1 MTVLSGIGTAITDA
15 DDATLVRRFR
25 STTDPQTR
33 DALFERL
40 YATHRQRLYG
50 FCLKRLLPDRDA
62 AREALQETFLT
73 AWTKLDTLEHP
84 EALESW
90 LYQIAWRRCAQQ
102 RRKRDRA
109 TGVPLDGWEESTGRE
124 TARRQRQ
131 IAADDADFAV
141 RRRRALA
148 LVRNIAAAQGPT
160 RQRFLDLYVGEEL
173 TGDTLARRLG
183 RAGGSTKEDNEALR
197 TAFRSNVLAK
207 DPHNRKA
214 CGRLAGLLATAVT
227 YWTAQAANAQRAGDP
242 AAADRARRT
251 KEALERF
258 LADPD
263 PDSTK
268 ALPDAVCRTVTRHTG
283 QCPTCRGSARRSIA
297 RWFPAVAPF
306 AFTDVI
312 MDAVRDRF
320 DLVSASVPADG
331 GTGTEVKGR
340 RSRRS
345 SGRTGDRCGG
355 SSGRPGKSPG
365 IGRRITVN
373 TLVALALSLGVVYG
387 SGGADLPMAQLPWS
401 SPASSGEHRGT
412 PPASGGDPARRTPA
426 GRTSGD
432 RTGPER
438 AAPAPPPKS
447 SAAASPATRPAS
459 QADEAAHRSTGP
471 ADGSPPPAS
480 TQAATEEQAS
490 HEETAGT
497 QPSEQLPTAPDPD
510 PAAGTG
516 STDMQASMSQ
526 STSQTPSQLTSQT
539 PSQSS
544 SSSSSAVDP
553 SVQHPSAF
561 QEFLVHSSTT
571 SDEPG

>member
-1 MTVLSGIGTAITDA
+1 MTVLSGLGTAITDA

-40 YATHRQRLYG
+40 YATHHQRLYG

-207 DPHNRKA
+207 DPRNRKA
-214 CGRLAGLLATAVT
+214 CGRLTGLLATAVT

-320 DLVSASVPADG
+320 VLVSASVPADG

-345 SGRTGDRCGG
+345 RGRCGG
-355 SSGRPGKSPG
+355 SSGRPGRPGKSPG
-365 IGRRITVN
+365 LGRRITVN

-412 PPASGGDPARRTPA
+412 PPASGGDPAHRTPA
-426 GRTSGD
+426 GRTSVD

-497 QPSEQLPTAPDPD
+497 QPSGQLPAAPAPDPA
-510 PAAGTG
+510 PGTG
-516 STDMQASMSQ
+516 STDVQASMSQ

-561 QEFLVHSSTT
+561 QEFLVHSGTT

>member
-1 MTVLSGIGTAITDA
+1 MTVLSGIGTTRTDT
-15 DDATLVRRFR
+15 DDATLVRLFQ

-33 DALFERL
+33 GALFERL

-73 AWTKLDTLEHP
+73 AWMKLETLEHP

-90 LYQIAWRRCAQQ
+90 LYRIAWRRCAQQ

-109 TGVPLDGWEESTGRE
+109 IGAPLDGWEETTGRQ

-131 IAADDADFAV
+131 VAADDADFAV

-148 LVRNIAAAQGPT
+148 LIRNIAAAQGPN

-173 TGDTLARRLG
+173 TGDALARRLG

-207 DPHNRKA
+207 DPYNRKA

-227 YWTAQAANAQRAGDP
+227 YWTAQAANAQRAGDL

-251 KEALERF
+251 KEVLERF

-283 QCPTCRGSARRSIA
+283 QCPMCRGNAGRSVA

-306 AFTDVI
+306 AFTDVF

-331 GTGTEVKGR
+331 GPVTEVKGR

-345 SGRTGDRCGG
+345 GGRSGGRFGG
-355 SSGRPGKSPG
+355 ASGRPDRPGNSPG

-401 SPASSGEHRGT
+401 APASSGEHRGT
-412 PPASGGDPARRTPA
+412 PPASGGDPARHAPA
-426 GRTSGD
+426 GRTSAD
-432 RTGPER
+432 RTGAERTAPE
-438 AAPAPPPKS
+438 PPDS
-447 SAAASPATRPAS
+447 SAATSPATRPVPK
-459 QADEAAHRSTGP
+459 ADEAAHRSTGP
-471 ADGSPPPAS
+471 AGGSPLPAS
-480 TQAATEEQAS
+480 TQAPAEEQAS
-490 HEETAGT
+490 HEEPAGT
-497 QPSEQLPTAPDPD
+497 QPSEQLPTNPAPDPD
-510 PAAGTG
+510 PGTG

-526 STSQTPSQLTSQT
+526 STSQTTSQST
-539 PSQSS
+539 SP
-544 SSSSSAVDP
+544 SSSAGSSAVGP
-553 SVQHPSAF
+553 SVQRPSAF
-561 QEFLVHSSTT
+561 QEFLVRSTPT
-571 SDEPG
+571 GDEPG